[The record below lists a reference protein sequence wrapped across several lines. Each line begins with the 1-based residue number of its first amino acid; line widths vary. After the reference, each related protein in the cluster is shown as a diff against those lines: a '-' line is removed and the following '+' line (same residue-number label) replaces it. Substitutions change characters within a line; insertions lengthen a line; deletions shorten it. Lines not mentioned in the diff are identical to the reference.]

1 MSSLVEFTRRQ
12 TQIVASRVAD
22 SFSYC
27 VILVGAG
34 GQLLDA
40 DHLADARGL
49 AAFFSDHATE
59 VGPAEAFHRRAVR

>member
-34 GQLLDA
+34 GQP
-40 DHLADARGL
+40 LAAHNIHDARGL
-49 AAFFSDHATE
+49 AALFADIATE
-59 VGPAEAFHRRAVR
+59 TGPPEAFREGPG